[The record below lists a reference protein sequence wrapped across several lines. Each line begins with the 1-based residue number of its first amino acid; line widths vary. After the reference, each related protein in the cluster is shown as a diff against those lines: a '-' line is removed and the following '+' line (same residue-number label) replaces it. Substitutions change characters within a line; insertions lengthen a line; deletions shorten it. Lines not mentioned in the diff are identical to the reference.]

1 MQDSRSFQYATLAP
15 KKKRLMAQQSRIPWP
30 PQPSPSQLCKHFF
43 SDRLERNQVLPPS
56 PTLPFAYFYDP
67 YKWMKKITLYRP
79 DKVAETPTVYGIS

>member
-67 YKWMKKITLYRP
+67 YKWMKKSLYIVLIKWQKHP
-79 DKVAETPTVYGIS
+79 LYTE